1 MSISEKV
8 RKLVKC
14 SPPSDSTKIN
24 YKKIGNIKVD
34 TRALAHIQE
43 WSDLPE
49 GDLSMFLKVMNLLG
63 IGGTKIECIDFSSS
77 VDTEIDHISF
87 GGTTMLLL
95 VPNVYG
101 HPFITPHI
109 RIYNEEGATEYA
121 IHNNNGKISILLD
134 SVIKKPYS
142 LEVVFTFPSS
152 NNTPPYPALHIRD
165 SDDYHINIGFSNA
178 NSGSFIRIE
187 DLEDDFFE
195 IKSIKNLSL
204 SDILSMVVKYYKDF
218 NFKISITQSYYMLMK
233 LEIENGKV
241 TLYQK
246 NNIDASGNYLK
257 VRRVVI
263 ENDLVVEYDIRNGDD
278 ERITLTHG
286 KFSFETNNIAPKET
300 LNDYYL
306 IRDNFVNEAL
316 RFETILV

>member
-8 RKLVKC
+8 RKLVAG
-14 SPPSDSTKIN
+14 SNSANSTQTN

-43 WSDLPE
+43 WSDLPK
-49 GDLSMFLKVMNLLG
+49 GDLSMFLKVMKLLG
-63 IGGTKIECIDFSSS
+63 IDGTKIECIDFSSP
-77 VDTEIDHISF
+77 VDNEIDHISF
-87 GGTTMLLL
+87 GGTTMMLLA
-95 VPNVYG
+95 PNVYG
-101 HPFITPHI
+101 HPFTTPHI
-109 RIYNEEGATEYA
+109 RIYNEEGAIEYA
-121 IHNNNGKISILLD
+121 IHNNSGKISILLD
-134 SVIKKPYS
+134 FVLKKPYS
-142 LEVVFTFPSS
+142 LEVMFAFQSTS
-152 NNTPPYPALHIRD
+152 TQPYPTLYVRD
-165 SDDYHINIGFSNA
+165 SDNYNINIEFSNENNA
-178 NSGSFIRIE
+178 VFTRIK

-204 SDILSMVVKYYKDF
+204 SDILAMVVKYYKDF
-218 NFKISITQSYYMLMK
+218 NFKISITHSYYILRK

-241 TLYQK
+241 TLYQT
-246 NNIDASGNYLK
+246 NNIDKTGNSLE

-278 ERITLTHG
+278 ERITLSHG

-300 LNDYYL
+300 LNDYYQ

-316 RFETILV
+316 RFESILV

>member
-14 SPPSDSTKIN
+14 SNPTGSTEIN

-43 WSDLPE
+43 WSDLAE

-63 IGGTKIECIDFSSS
+63 IDGTKIECIDFSSP

-87 GGTTMLLL
+87 GGTTLLLL

-101 HPFITPHI
+101 HPFTTPHI

-121 IHNNNGKISILLD
+121 IHNNNNKISILLD

-152 NNTPPYPALHIRD
+152 NTHPYPTLHVRD
-165 SDDYHINIGFSNA
+165 SDDYHVNIEFSNE
-178 NSGSFIRIE
+178 NNGSFIRIE

-195 IKSIKNLSL
+195 IKSLKNLSL

-218 NFKISITQSYYMLMK
+218 NFKISITHSYYILRK

-241 TLYQK
+241 TLYQT
-246 NNIDASGNYLK
+246 NNIDETGNYLE

-263 ENDLVVEYDIRNGDD
+263 ENDLVVEYDIRNSDD
-278 ERITLTHG
+278 ERITLSHG

-316 RFETILV
+316 RFEQILV